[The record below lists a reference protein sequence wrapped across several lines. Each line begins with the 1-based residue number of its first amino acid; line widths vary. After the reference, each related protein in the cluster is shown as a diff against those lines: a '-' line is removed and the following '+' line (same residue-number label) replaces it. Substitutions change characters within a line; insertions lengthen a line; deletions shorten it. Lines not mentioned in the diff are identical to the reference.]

1 MAKEKRLFP
10 GIGAKCTILTRFMK
24 PNGGLSKEKD
34 HRSIVVLKEFFYE
47 GHRLC
52 FRFNLD
58 GDDQQKIYHSN
69 ARYVRIDSEGG
80 IDDFFFEAD
89 KKKRHDG
96 DAIDKAEAIMSK
108 KKEPAI
114 KWKHSRARQLL
125 YQDIMDNKVPL
136 DPKDD
141 LSLSLE
147 DIFSMHA
154 EYAEYDFGLF
164 HGRLKSLRKT
174 ICAMN
179 TRSEIDRRA
188 YENYVSSHPV
198 SLYSHGGYIQW
209 QGSAAQKLLQ
219 EDIKNELHDLQRTRV
234 PAARVS
240 SKANLKVRFF
250 LMAMHFLKCYP
261 TERQREATFQYCPSW
276 SRRKIWFWINR
287 IAALQS
293 EKIFWPKDN
302 FGNDI
307 WVITVDGVRCWIQE
321 PTHQE
326 FSKDTSYFSHK
337 YNHAGLCYE
346 LGISIGSNRL
356 VWMNGPFPAG
366 KSDLK
371 IFKED
376 GLKVMLIAKKKM
388 CIADGG
394 YAGSD
399 HIHHCSTPNIH
410 DSRPVRRFKARALKR
425 HEKFNGLIKNFHSV
439 DCRFRHSI
447 GKFKSVFEAIC
458 VICQYQIE
466 TDKPLYHVLVEDVL
480 LEDEV
485 E

>member
-1 MAKEKRLFP
+1 MRQCSRHLFKCDDGEEKRLFP

-58 GDDQQKIYHSN
+58 GDDQQKIYHSD

-154 EYAEYDFGLF
+154 EA
-164 HGRLKSLRKT
+164 
-174 ICAMN
+174 A
-179 TRSEIDRRA
+179 TRSNLSILSLLESK
-188 YENYVSSHPV
+188 ENLVLDQSDCGTSI
-198 SLYSHGGYIQW
+198 G
-209 QGSAAQKLLQ
+209 
-219 EDIKNELHDLQRTRV
+219 EN
-234 PAARVS
+234 
-240 SKANLKVRFF
+240 F
-250 LMAMHFLKCYP
+250 LAK
-261 TERQREATFQYCPSW
+261 
-276 SRRKIWFWINR
+276 
-287 IAALQS
+287 
-293 EKIFWPKDN
+293 
-302 FGNDI
+302 GNDI
-307 WVITVDGVRCWIQE
+307 WAITVDGVHCWIQE
-321 PTHQE
+321 THQE

-376 GLKVMLIAKKKM
+376 GLKAMLIAKKKM

>member
-1 MAKEKRLFP
+1 MPQFLLASLHQTSTMADDDSSDSSSSDLTQGVKDLISANRMQE
-10 GIGAKCTILTRFMK
+10 IGLNLLRFEGK
-24 PNGGLSKEKD
+24 KVSKSNKKTNDE
-34 HRSIVVLKEFFYE
+34 RFIANYGSSPLVCSMIYE
-47 GHRLC
+47 
-52 FRFNLD
+52 
-58 GDDQQKIYHSN
+58 
-69 ARYVRIDSEGG
+69 
-80 IDDFFFEAD
+80 
-89 KKKRHDG
+89 
-96 DAIDKAEAIMSK
+96 
-108 KKEPAI
+108 
-114 KWKHSRARQLL
+114 
-125 YQDIMDNKVPL
+125 
-136 DPKDD
+136 
-141 LSLSLE
+141 
-147 DIFSMHA
+147 
-154 EYAEYDFGLF
+154 
-164 HGRLKSLRKT
+164 
-174 ICAMN
+174 
-179 TRSEIDRRA
+179 
-188 YENYVSSHPV
+188 
-198 SLYSHGGYIQW
+198 
-209 QGSAAQKLLQ
+209 
-219 EDIKNELHDLQRTRV
+219 DLQRTRV

-250 LMAMHFLKCYP
+250 LMAIHFLKCYP

-276 SRRKIWFWINR
+276 SRRKIWFWINQ

-307 WVITVDGVRCWIQE
+307 WAITVDGAHCWIQE

-376 GLKVMLIAKKKM
+376 GLKAMLIAKKKM

-466 TDKPLYHVLVEDVL
+466 TDKPLYHALVEDVL

>member
-219 EDIKNELHDLQRTRV
+219 EDIKNELHGKMSKFDLW
-234 PAARVS
+234 S
-240 SKANLKVRFF
+240 S
-250 LMAMHFLKCYP
+250 
-261 TERQREATFQYCPSW
+261 REEYHSQI
-276 SRRKIWFWINR
+276 RG
-287 IAALQS
+287 
-293 EKIFWPKDN
+293 EKGQQVK
-302 FGNDI
+302 
-307 WVITVDGVRCWIQE
+307 
-321 PTHQE
+321 
-326 FSKDTSYFSHK
+326 
-337 YNHAGLCYE
+337 
-346 LGISIGSNRL
+346 
-356 VWMNGPFPAG
+356 
-366 KSDLK
+366 
-371 IFKED
+371 
-376 GLKVMLIAKKKM
+376 
-388 CIADGG
+388 
-394 YAGSD
+394 
-399 HIHHCSTPNIH
+399 
-410 DSRPVRRFKARALKR
+410 
-425 HEKFNGLIKNFHSV
+425 
-439 DCRFRHSI
+439 
-447 GKFKSVFEAIC
+447 
-458 VICQYQIE
+458 
-466 TDKPLYHVLVEDVL
+466 
-480 LEDEV
+480 
-485 E
+485 

>member
-1 MAKEKRLFP
+1 MRQCSRHLFKCDDGEEKRLFP

-24 PNGGLSKEKD
+24 PNGGLSNEKD
-34 HRSIVVLKEFFYE
+34 HRSIVVLREFFYE

-52 FRFNLD
+52 FRLNLD

-154 EYAEYDFGLF
+154 EA
-164 HGRLKSLRKT
+164 
-174 ICAMN
+174 A
-179 TRSEIDRRA
+179 TRSNLSILSLLESKKNLVLDQSDCGTSIG
-188 YENYVSSHPV
+188 EN
-198 SLYSHGGYIQW
+198 
-209 QGSAAQKLLQ
+209 
-219 EDIKNELHDLQRTRV
+219 
-234 PAARVS
+234 
-240 SKANLKVRFF
+240 F
-250 LMAMHFLKCYP
+250 LAK
-261 TERQREATFQYCPSW
+261 
-276 SRRKIWFWINR
+276 
-287 IAALQS
+287 
-293 EKIFWPKDN
+293 
-302 FGNDI
+302 GNDI
-307 WVITVDGVRCWIQE
+307 WAITVDGVHCWIQE

-376 GLKVMLIAKKKM
+376 GLKAMLIAKKKM

-439 DCRFRHSI
+439 DCRFRHFI